1 MTTTLRLFR
10 SLQHLAA
17 LGRAPVKPFRTL
29 WRTAEHRFRPPRVAL
44 HTPQVKRAQSGV
56 LAGDGVGRDAAATIF
71 VEEHRGDTPTI
82 VLGGFVPHG
91 QEQVYLLRGALI
103 QHGALYYFNYPA
115 DDFSVEL
122 IFAQLDDLIEE
133 LAESGGRVP
142 VILAVSFGAG
152 LVLEW
157 LKRARRRGTPTPI
170 RGLVMVSPVTCVED
184 LLPAGMAKPTTLL
197 GRAIKPYLDRNNAI
211 EGAQIERSRAIF
223 TKMFEAGAQNG
234 AALRGLLTPREVATL
249 LTAVRRSIETVTETG
264 AQARVRSLRAF
275 EPPNAYFSQALLPL
289 CSAPTLIL
297 YAEKETSV
305 LADHAPS
312 VFVFRSAHRAY
323 FPQSICR
330 TVTNPI
336 GGPVQHAS
344 LLFHSANFLP
354 LITRF
359 YRRLKKRETDASG

>member
-1 MTTTLRLFR
+1 MTTLRLFR

-17 LGRAPVKPFRTL
+17 LGQAPVKPFRTL
-29 WRTAEHRFRPPRVAL
+29 WRTAGHRLRPPHVVVHA
-44 HTPQVKRAQSGV
+44 PQVERAQRAVRAQRGMV
-56 LAGDGVGRDAAATIF
+56 RDAAATIL
-71 VEEHRGDTPTI
+71 VEEHRGHTPTI
-82 VLGGFVPHG
+82 VFGGFVPHG
-91 QEQVYLLRGALI
+91 PEQVYLLRGALI
-103 QHGALYYFNYPA
+103 QQGSLYYFNYPA
-115 DDFSVEL
+115 EDFSVEL

-157 LKRARRRGTPTPI
+157 LKRARRRGAPTPI
-170 RGLVMVSPVTCVED
+170 RGLVMVSPVTCIED
-184 LLPAGMAKPTTLL
+184 LLPLGVAKPSTLL
-197 GRAIKPYLDRNNAI
+197 GRALKPYLDRHDAI
-211 EGAQIERSRAIF
+211 DAAQIERSRAIF

-249 LTAVRRSIETVTETG
+249 LTAVRRSIQSVTETG

-297 YAEKETSV
+297 YAEKETAV
-305 LADHAPS
+305 LAEHAPS
-312 VFVFRSAHRAY
+312 VFVFRTAHRAY
-323 FPQSICR
+323 FPHSTCQ
-330 TVTNPI
+330 TVTNPV

-354 LITRF
+354 LINRF
-359 YRRLKKRETDASG
+359 YRQLKKRETNASG